1 MHSVTNMLLDCL
13 RAWFVD
19 CFLFGFIFISSNIM
33 TASVKSPIAAL
44 FKYELQYL
52 LDLYFEL
59 EDNYNISFA
68 HIYFHSFDAWN
79 AEELAATDYF
89 KMLKF
94 DLKK

>member
-1 MHSVTNMLLDCL
+1 MET
-13 RAWFVD
+13 
-19 CFLFGFIFISSNIM
+19 
-33 TASVKSPIAAL
+33 IAAL

-52 LDLYFEL
+52 LNIYFEL
-59 EDNYNISFA
+59 EDKYNISFA

-89 KMLKF
+89 AGLNF

>member
-1 MHSVTNMLLDCL
+1 MEARVT
-13 RAWFVD
+13 
-19 CFLFGFIFISSNIM
+19 
-33 TASVKSPIAAL
+33 SPIAAL
-44 FKYELQYL
+44 FKYELHYL
-52 LDLYFEL
+52 LNVHFEL

-79 AEELAATDYF
+79 AKELAATDYF

>member
-1 MHSVTNMLLDCL
+1 MEIL
-13 RAWFVD
+13 
-19 CFLFGFIFISSNIM
+19 
-33 TASVKSPIAAL
+33 AAL

-52 LDLYFEL
+52 LNLYFEL

-89 KMLKF
+89 KMLNF